1 MVVYI
6 CTGTPGAGKTELS
19 RELAKQLK
27 IKYVDANT
35 IIKKEKLIE
44 GYDELRETNIVDEKK
59 LAKALIQL
67 AKTGKSMI
75 IDSHMSHELPAK
87 YVDRCI
93 VTICDEEILRKRL
106 EKKGYPKE
114 KVQENVDAEILEIC
128 LHEAE
133 QKGHKILVVDTSK
146 KTAKK
151 LAPNLKK
158 LLSD

>member
-1 MVVYI
+1 MAVYV
-6 CTGTPGAGKTELS
+6 CTGTPGTGKTKLS
-19 RELAKQLK
+19 KELAKQLK
-27 IKYVDANT
+27 IKYVDANDV
-35 IIKKEKLIE
+35 IKKEKLAE
-44 GYDELRETNIVDEKK
+44 GYDELRETSIVDEKK
-59 LAKALIQL
+59 LAKALTKL

-87 YVDRCI
+87 YAEWCI
-93 VTICDEEILRKRL
+93 VTTCDEEILRKRL

-114 KVQENVDAEILEIC
+114 KVQENVDAEILKIC

-133 QKGHKILVVDTSK
+133 QKGHNILVVDTSK

-151 LAPNLKK
+151 LALDLKK